1 MANGV
6 VSILGCGWLGKAL
19 GKSLVNSGF
28 QVMGSTTKSDKI
40 GALESVGIIP
50 FVFNVGELTEST
62 EAHKFFNTDV
72 LIISLPQRAR
82 IDNGVAYVDQ
92 INSVIAVARQHKVK
106 RMLLISTTSVYPNLN
121 RVVTEEDA
129 DPQNPIVK
137 AELMILQSGIA
148 STVLRFA
155 GLFGPDRHPGRFLA
169 GKNNVA
175 GANAPVNMIH
185 LNDCVGII
193 IRLIN
198 SDVWNKVLN
207 ACADEHP
214 TKKDFYTQ
222 AAISIGVEPPSFSE
236 GMSEFKIVSNK
247 RLKEI
252 LNYKFIH
259 SLV

>member
-1 MANGV
+1 MTNRV

-19 GKSLVNSGF
+19 GKSLVDSGF
-28 QVMGSTTKSDKI
+28 QVMGSTTKKDKI
-40 GALESVGIIP
+40 EPLESVGIMP
-50 FVFNVGELTEST
+50 FVFNVGELSRFTD
-62 EAHKFFNTDV
+62 AQKFFNTDV

-82 IDNGVAYVDQ
+82 IDNGRAYVDQ
-92 INSVIAVARQHKVK
+92 IKSVIALAKQCKLN

-137 AELMILQSGIA
+137 AELMVLESGIP

-169 GKNNVA
+169 GKHDVV
-175 GANAPVNMIH
+175 GADVPVNMIH
-185 LNDCVGII
+185 LDDCVEII
-193 IRLIN
+193 TRLIKN
-198 SDVWNKVLN
+198 DLWNKVLN

-222 AAISIGVEPPSFSE
+222 SAISIGVEPPSFVA

-247 RLKEI
+247 RIKEM